1 MKGSGTQES
10 PYEITTCQELQ
21 EVMATDGAYG
31 IVMNDLDCNKDGITE
46 WNVSITTNTFFSE
59 IDFQNHILNNV
70 YIKSDGYFCRCS
82 YSKVSTIKNASI
94 LNVYENG
101 AEGFSSNVG
110 FYNCAI
116 SIYGNSFKSNMF
128 YYSDQSVYI
137 DLCNIYIENTNSNKK
152 VWFNVW
158 GKGSD
163 CSIKNSKLTLKGNI
177 GNSDGVSLLF
187 SRSGYNN
194 SDFLVMKD
202 CLIEGKLTGLNYASC
217 ALLDGIG
224 HKSATTGCIY
234 NIDLSENKFGKIGTN
249 NSGTV
254 NIVNK
259 DLLPANTSLSDKYK
273 LVSGEDILNPDVLT
287 SLGFPVSEVI

>member
-1 MKGSGTQES
+1 MNGNGTQES

-21 EVMATDGAYG
+21 EVMATNGAYG
-31 IVMNDLDCNKDGITE
+31 IVMNNLDCNEDGIFE
-46 WNVSITTNTFFSE
+46 WNMYITKDAFFSE

-70 YIKSDGYFCRCS
+70 YIKTGGRFCGNS
-82 YSKVSTIKNASI
+82 YNKLGNIKNASI

-101 AEGFSSNVG
+101 ADSFSSNVG

-128 YYSDQSVYI
+128 YNSEQSVYI

-152 VWFNVW
+152 VWFNIW
-158 GKGSD
+158 GNSSD

-202 CLIEGKLTGLNYASC
+202 CLIEGKLTGLNYASS
-217 ALLDGIG
+217 ALLDGNG

-234 NIDLSENKFGKIGTN
+234 NIDLSENKFGGIGTN

-259 DLLPANTSLSDKYK
+259 DLLPADTSLSDKYK
-273 LVSGEDILNPDVLT
+273 LVSGADILNPDVLT
-287 SLGFPVSEVI
+287 SLGFPVSEVV